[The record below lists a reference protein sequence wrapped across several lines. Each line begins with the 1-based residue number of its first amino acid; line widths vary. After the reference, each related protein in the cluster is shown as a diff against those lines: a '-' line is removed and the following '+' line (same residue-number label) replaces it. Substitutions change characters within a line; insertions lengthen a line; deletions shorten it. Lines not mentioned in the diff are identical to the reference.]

1 MSELKAYIQS
11 ALTVFKAQ
19 REVQKEV
26 EYTKS
31 NIEILWHQYVLD
43 EIGAKLPEVLRP
55 YLRWGGDDG
64 EGNITLYLSIPECTR
79 IDVSVYAHPGWEDKP
94 RYAEF
99 SRKNK
104 YFDGAFDVMQFKC
117 KKNYDDLEYKV
128 YENRVLCTNDI
139 QMAVA
144 LAMEI
149 GEHWTDERLLV
160 DEKNSVQLERAAAE
174 ARVQVCPL
182 LNTNEAHEK
191 CLQHK
196 CAFFLTWK
204 GVDVCAIK
212 TIGEAALNMLPV
224 E

>member
-1 MSELKAYIQS
+1 MNINEFIKGAQ
-11 ALTVFKAQ
+11 VRMNAQ

-26 EYTKS
+26 EHTKA
-31 NIEILWHQYVLD
+31 NIETEWRKYVLD

-55 YLRWGGDDG
+55 YLRWGYDDG
-64 EGNITLYLSIPECTR
+64 DGNTSLYLVIPECTR
-79 IDVSVYAHPGWEDKP
+79 IDVSVYAHPGWKEKP

-99 SRKNK
+99 SKKNE
-104 YFDGAFDVMQFKC
+104 YIDGAFDVIQFKC
-117 KKNYDDLEYKV
+117 QKHYDDLEYKI
-128 YENRVLCTNDI
+128 YENSVLCTNDVA
-139 QMAVA
+139 MAVA

-149 GEHWTDERLLV
+149 GEHSGGQVLLVEQKNAELKAENERDERR
-160 DEKNSVQLERAAAE
+160 QF
-174 ARVQVCPL
+174 CPL
-182 LNTNEAHEK
+182 LSTIEGHEK

-212 TIGEAALNMLPV
+212 TIGEAALDMLPV